1 MQFTNER
8 EFTYRRNYHGP
19 IRAVIFDWAGT
30 TMDFGCMAPAV
41 VFQKV
46 YEKAGVPISMEE
58 ARVPMGA
65 HKRVHIGL
73 ISEIPSV
80 RRRWVDAHGS
90 DPVDEDIGKMFADFV
105 PMQEACLSEY
115 STLIPGTLEIVGEC
129 RKRGYKI
136 GSTSGYLP
144 GMMAINLK
152 DAEAQGYAP
161 DATFGAGDVPRG
173 RPFAHMVLRNILE
186 LDVSPVQSVVKV
198 DDTLTGIEEG
208 LNAGGWGVG
217 LAISGNE
224 VGITLDEWNALSEE
238 VKQKHRDRIYPT
250 MYQRGAHYVVDSIAD
265 LIPVFDDIEARLRR
279 GENP

>member
-8 EFTYRRNYHGP
+8 EFTYARSYHGP

-58 ARVPMGA
+58 ARFPMGA

-80 RRRWVDAHGS
+80 RRRWVEAHGAEPT
-90 DPVDEDIGKMFADFV
+90 DKDVGKMFDDFV
-105 PMQEACLSEY
+105 PMQEACLSDY
-115 STLIPGTLEIVGEC
+115 STLIPGTLEVVAEC

-144 GMMAINLK
+144 GMLAINQR
-152 DAEAQGYAP
+152 DGEAQGYSP

-173 RPFAHMVLRNILE
+173 RPFGHMVLRNILE

-224 VGITLDEWNALSEE
+224 VGLNLDEWNALPDE

-265 LIPVFDDIEARLRR
+265 LIPVFDDIEARLKR
-279 GENP
+279 GEKP

>member
-1 MQFTNER
+1 MQFPHER
-8 EFTYRRNYHGP
+8 EFTYTRAYRGP

-46 YEKAGVPISMEE
+46 YDKAGVPISMEE

-65 HKRVHIGL
+65 HKKVHITL
-73 ISEIPSV
+73 IAQIPSV
-80 RRRWVDAHGS
+80 RRRWVDTHSAEPT
-90 DPVDEDIGKMFADFV
+90 DKDVDTMFEDFV
-105 PMQEACLSEY
+105 PMQEACLSDY
-115 STLIPGTLEIVGEC
+115 STLIPGTLEVVAEC

-144 GMMAINLK
+144 GMLAINLA
-152 DAEAQGYAP
+152 DAEKQGYVP

-173 RPFAHMVLRNILE
+173 RPFGHMVLRNILE
-186 LDVSPVQSVVKV
+186 MDVSPVQSVVKV

-224 VGITLDEWNALSEE
+224 VGVQLDEWNAMPED
-238 VKQKHRDRIYPT
+238 VKQAHRDRIYPT
-250 MYQRGAHYVVDSIAD
+250 MYQRGAHYVIDSIAD
-265 LIPVFDDIEARLRR
+265 LVPVLDDIEVRLKR
-279 GENP
+279 GEKP